1 MKDFYELKQYNVSC
15 VAMKMINVKSDDN
28 SLPSIAASQ
37 KDDPNLKEE
46 VPDCEEPRSSN
57 DDGQKD

>member
-1 MKDFYELKQYNVSC
+1 
-15 VAMKMINVKSDDN
+15 MKMINVKSDDN

-37 KDDPNLKEE
+37 KDGPNLKEE